1 MLTLVWPPFGHFLFK
16 PHLGKIQEGSNK
28 TKKQLTINTLCCFQ
42 YAFMW
47 TLIILWTHQASR
59 LVSVHVHAEIT
70 YIILLRIE
78 PATFQL
84 LDNPLYFPRNSKI
97 NPVLCIWPHVLI
109 YIKTSVLYY
118 NSPEKQYCD
127 AWSILDNLLHMQPHI
142 WQLLCPQVIRSCG
155 WWSETFY
162 LHEETNFFMSLKN
175 GG

>member
-16 PHLGKIQEGSNK
+16 PHLGKIQEGPNK

-47 TLIILWTHQASR
+47 TLITLWTHQASR

-109 YIKTSVLYY
+109 YIKNFCPLLQFAWKTILWCLIHPWQSSAHAATHLAIIVSTSDPIMWLVVRNVLPPWG
-118 NSPEKQYCD
+118 N
-127 AWSILDNLLHMQPHI
+127 
-142 WQLLCPQVIRSCG
+142 
-155 WWSETFY
+155 
-162 LHEETNFFMSLKN
+162 
-175 GG
+175 